1 MINFFFRSLF
11 CYLSS
16 VKRVIL
22 FISISYFCEFS
33 HISVPAMYDF
43 GEGKGQ
49 GSNDMEKYKWDLSWL
64 FQLQHGKKTFKL
76 DFATVVDDYNDSDI
90 IL

>member
-11 CYLSS
+11 CYLNS
-16 VKRVIL
+16 VKRIIL

-49 GSNDMEKYKWDLSWL
+49 GSNDMENYE
-64 FQLQHGKKTFKL
+64 
-76 DFATVVDDYNDSDI
+76 
-90 IL
+90 

>member
-1 MINFFFRSLF
+1 
-11 CYLSS
+11 
-16 VKRVIL
+16 
-22 FISISYFCEFS
+22 
-33 HISVPAMYDF
+33 MYDF

-49 GSNDMEKYKWDLSWL
+49 GSNDLEKYEWDLSWL
-64 FQLQHGKKTFKL
+64 VQLQHGKKTFKL

>member
-1 MINFFFRSLF
+1 
-11 CYLSS
+11 
-16 VKRVIL
+16 
-22 FISISYFCEFS
+22 
-33 HISVPAMYDF
+33 MYDF

-49 GSNDMEKYKWDLSWL
+49 GSNDMEKYEWDFSWL
-64 FQLQHGKKTFKL
+64 VQLQHGKKPFKL